1 MGRRLPRRMWHTVAA
16 LVPLPLIALGYVAAV
31 PGNPVAFGVELYL
44 SGKGSDQPLT
54 QRAKLVPESLPL
66 AAAPLFRAK
75 GKEPRAD
82 VRNTVT
88 TAGKQLIAASVAGD
102 PATTG
107 ALSPHGEVN
116 GAG

>member
-1 MGRRLPRRMWHTVAA
+1 MGRRLPRRMSLPVPP

-31 PGNPVAFGVELYL
+31 PGNPVAFQFELYL

-54 QRAKLVPESLPL
+54 QQAKVAPERLPL

-88 TAGKQLIAASVAGD
+88 TAANKRTAAGLVAE
-102 PATTG
+102 PA
-107 ALSPHGEVN
+107 
-116 GAG
+116 